1 MADPA
6 VRHSILD
13 RLIGADRIRTGGGT
27 EGRSARTWDESV
39 ELLKRNLLRDLEW
52 LLNTRCISEEPDPQQ
67 EYLPESIW
75 YYGLED
81 VSQAWK
87 TAGDLRKMIERTIER
102 YEPRLTDVRV
112 RVAKKDRPNDRRAE
126 FVLEAT
132 LKLDPDPERVEF
144 DTVLEIT
151 SGKFA
156 LDTHTP
162 DA

>member
-1 MADPA
+1 MAEQI
-6 VRHSILD
+6 VRQSVLD
-13 RLIGADRIRTGGGT
+13 RLIGADRMRTGGGSDSRT
-27 EGRSARTWDESV
+27 PRTWDESV

-52 LLNTRCISEEPDPQQ
+52 LLNTRCISEDPDAEH
-67 EYLPESIW
+67 EYLPESVR

-87 TAGDLRKMIERTIER
+87 APGDLRRMIERTIQK

-112 RVAKKDRPNDRRAE
+112 KVSERDRPGDRRAE
-126 FVLEAT
+126 FLLEAT

-156 LDTHTP
+156 LDTHTS